1 MIIGL
6 TGLPGSG
13 KSTAAQI
20 LQGMGFEISELSSTI
35 KEMMAEKKM
44 EITPSS
50 IIEFSLLMKREFGAD
65 VFAKIKAKQLKGHL
79 GNIAIVGFRSNGE
92 VNAIRSELDSK
103 LIMVAIVA
111 GDEMRYGRLHDRKE
125 FNVKN
130 REDFKLRDE
139 KNILMGIKETIDSA
153 DYIISNSGTLEELK
167 SSIEQVIEGIQEKA
181 KG

>member
-13 KSTAAQI
+13 KSTAAEI
-20 LQGMGFEISELSSTI
+20 LHEMGFEISELSSTI
-35 KEMMAEKKM
+35 KEMMIEKKI

-50 IIEFSLLMKREFGAD
+50 IIEFSLLMKHEHGAD

-79 GNIAIVGFRSNGE
+79 GNIAIVGFRSINE
-92 VNAIRSELDSK
+92 VNAIRAELDSR

-111 GDEMRYGRLHDRKE
+111 GDDTRYERLHDRKE
-125 FNVKN
+125 FKVNDK
-130 REDFKLRDE
+130 EDFNMRDK
-139 KNILMGIKETIDSA
+139 KNIAMGIKETIDSA
-153 DYIISNSGTLEELK
+153 DYIISNSGTLDELK
-167 SSIEQVIEGIQEKA
+167 ISIGQVIEGIQEKA